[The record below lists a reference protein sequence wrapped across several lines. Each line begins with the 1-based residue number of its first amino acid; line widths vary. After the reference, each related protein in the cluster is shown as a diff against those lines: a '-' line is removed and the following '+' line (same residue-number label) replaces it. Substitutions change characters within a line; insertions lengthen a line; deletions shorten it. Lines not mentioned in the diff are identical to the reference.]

1 MDKTKYVVVCPIRR
15 SIIKEIKIRRMEE
28 LHELI
33 IKHNNNNTDN
43 ALSTRIFK
51 SVINV
56 GITSVD
62 DIIMYGKSAFVSLLS
77 IKGIGEGKM
86 QQIWKSVLIDIFKTQ
101 KDCRNCGYPHKL
113 AGKCYSCY
121 DYSQWIPIED
131 DKKSEE
137 QTNDKL

>member
-1 MDKTKYVVVCPIRR
+1 MDKTKYTIRPIRR
-15 SIIKEIKIRRMEE
+15 SIIEEIKIRRMEE

-33 IKHNNNNTDN
+33 IKHNNNTDN
-43 ALSTRIFK
+43 ALSTRIFR

-56 GITSVD
+56 GIASVD
-62 DIIMYGKSAFVSLLS
+62 DIMMYGKSAFVSLLS

-86 QQIWKSVLIDIFKTQ
+86 QQIWKSVLIDIFKKQ

-121 DYSQWIPIED
+121 DYSQWIPIE
-131 DKKSEE
+131 SEVIE
-137 QTNDKL
+137 